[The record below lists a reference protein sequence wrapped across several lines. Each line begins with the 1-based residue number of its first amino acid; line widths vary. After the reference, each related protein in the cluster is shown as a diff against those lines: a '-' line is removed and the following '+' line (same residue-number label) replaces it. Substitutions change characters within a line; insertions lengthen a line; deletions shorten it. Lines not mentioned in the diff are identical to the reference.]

1 MRNKGIIFMVAI
13 LSIIVVTGGCSTA
26 GKIKQDPQAASTTV
40 ITGIAIAD
48 NSLEIKASRP
58 FVYTIYKPS
67 DPYRIVVDMPD
78 VDVGQ
83 FTDKIISKHAGIT
96 EVAPS
101 QAASP
106 KGTAKIEV
114 LLQNPSEVEP
124 FYRDNVLTLRI
135 KEGADSKPDLTA
147 ASSKDVAA
155 PPETPGDIEKPVA
168 VETAGVVT
176 EVMQGN
182 PGPAGQETGQKKED
196 SPALSKA
203 TEITDISF
211 DRGEGTVNVIIRG
224 NGGMNPTVFTLK
236 NRIVVDIPDVSLK
249 AKIPSTVISPIKGVR
264 AGRHDEKTRL
274 VIDLKELK
282 GFDVSSVKDTIVVAI
297 QSTEAGAMAGRKE
310 VPQEPQKPLVGE
322 KKEAAN
328 QKAMSFPSGGE
339 ITEAKEPETLVEGK
353 YSGKKISLDF
363 QDADIVP
370 IFRLLADIS
379 GQNIVVSPDVK
390 GKLTMKLVNVPWDQ
404 ALDIILKTFSLGKS
418 SEGNIIRI
426 APLSVFAK
434 ENEDRAKTR
443 DSEAKAEPLETR
455 IFSIS
460 YADVTVVDKAI
471 KDSKILTSRGSL
483 SVDRR
488 TSALVVNDIPEVFP
502 RVETLLATLDKPIPQ
517 VMIEAR
523 IVEVNTSVASDLG
536 IQWGVK
542 VSPVNG
548 LSSLGGLSTLNKG
561 SFTGN
566 PLLVDFPSTSAGAGA
581 GSGISFGMINASN
594 TLGLDVQLSALE
606 TLSKGR
612 IISNPRVVT
621 TDNEKATI
629 MQGESD
635 PYPQQTSEGTI
646 STAFKDIV
654 LSTEVTPHITPA
666 GSIGMAVHVK
676 KEDVTG
682 HVTIAGSLVPVTS
695 KIESETKV
703 IVQNGETLVIGGI
716 YKRTDNYSNSGTP
729 GLMDIPVLGELFKQ
743 RANSVVT
750 SELLIFITPRIV
762 EAQ

>member
-101 QAASP
+101 QVVSP
-106 KGTAKIEV
+106 KMTAKIEV
-114 LLQNPSEVEP
+114 LLQNPAEVVP
-124 FYRDNVLTLRI
+124 VYRDNVLTLRV
-135 KEGADSKPDLTA
+135 KEAAADPKPELQAEASQDTTA
-147 ASSKDVAA
+147 S
-155 PPETPGDIEKPVA
+155 PETHAEQPQPVA
-168 VETAGVVT
+168 VAEAGAPEVQKSSPETS
-176 EVMQGN
+176 
-182 PGPAGQETGQKKED
+182 GQESVQKTEAP
-196 SPALSKA
+196 SALPKA
-203 TEITDISF
+203 TEITDIYF
-211 DRGEGTVNVIIRG
+211 DQRDGTVNVVIKG
-224 NGGMNPTVFTLK
+224 DGVMSPAVFTLR
-236 NRIVVDIPDVSLK
+236 NRIVIDIPDVNLK
-249 AKIPSTVISPIKGVR
+249 AKVPTTVISPIKGVR
-264 AGRHDEKTRL
+264 AGKHKDMTRL
-274 VIDLKELK
+274 VVDLKEIK
-282 GFDVSSVKDTIVVAI
+282 SFDVSSVKNTIVVAI
-297 QSTEAGAMAGRKE
+297 QSTEAGGIVGRKE
-310 VPQEPQKPLVGE
+310 VPQEPQKTLMAE
-322 KKEAAN
+322 KKEAAQ
-328 QKAMSFPSGGE
+328 QKAMSSPSGSE
-339 ITEAKEPETLVEGK
+339 VAEVKEPEIIAEGT
-353 YSGKKISLDF
+353 YTGKKISLDF

-379 GQNIVVSPDVK
+379 GKNIVVSPDVK
-390 GKLTMKLVNVPWDQ
+390 GKLTLKLVNVPWDQ
-404 ALDIILKTFSLGKS
+404 ALDIILKTFSLGKI
-418 SEGNIIRI
+418 EERNIIRI

-443 DSEAKAEPLETR
+443 ESEAKAEALETR
-455 IFSIS
+455 IFSVS
-460 YADVTVVDKAI
+460 YADVAVVEKSI
-471 KDSKILTSRGSL
+471 KDSKLLTSRGSL

-488 TSALVVNDIPEVFP
+488 TSALVINDIPEVFP
-502 RVETLLATLDKPIPQ
+502 RVENLLATLDKPIPQ

-523 IVEVNTSVASDLG
+523 IVEVNYNLVSDLG

-542 VSPVNG
+542 LSPVNG
-548 LSSLGGLSTLNKG
+548 LSSLGGLSSLNKG

-566 PLLVDFPSTSAGAGA
+566 NFLVDMPSPTAGAGA
-581 GSGISFGMINASN
+581 GSGISFGMINAAN

-606 TLSKGR
+606 TLTKGR

-621 TDNEKATI
+621 TDNQKATI

-646 STAFKDIV
+646 STAYKDIV
-654 LSTEVTPHITPA
+654 LSTEITPHITPA
-666 GSIGMAVHVK
+666 GSISMYVHVK

-682 HVTIAGSLVPVTS
+682 HVLIANSSVPVTS
-695 KIESETKV
+695 KIESETNV

-716 YKRTDNYSNSGTP
+716 YKKTDNYSTAGVP
-729 GLMDIPVLGELFKQ
+729 GLMDIPIVGELFKE
-743 RANSVVT
+743 RGKNIIT

-762 EAQ
+762 VAQ